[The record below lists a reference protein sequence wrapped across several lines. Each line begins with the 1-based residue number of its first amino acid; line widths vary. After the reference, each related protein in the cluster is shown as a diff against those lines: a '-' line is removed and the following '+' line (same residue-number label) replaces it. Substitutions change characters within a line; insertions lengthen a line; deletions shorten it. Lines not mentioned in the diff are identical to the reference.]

1 MELYLNEQKLD
12 ITLEDEKTVGD
23 VLRSFEQTASQ
34 NKCATVG
41 IKIDGKQI
49 EAQDFDKAADQP
61 IESAK
66 RIDLTVV
73 SEDAVADAFKKASA
87 DIKDTVELLTQIPA
101 QLQNGGDSKAKASI
115 ARLADVVD
123 NFCHIIALST
133 LFPERFAAINID
145 GKNLSAFFEDFM
157 PIFNDLN
164 GALSNGDTVTLGDLA
179 EYEISPRLTAL
190 AAAVKNI

>member
-1 MELYLNEQKLD
+1 MEIYLNEQKLD

-49 EAQDFDKAADQP
+49 DAQDFDKAAEQP

-133 LFPERFAAINID
+133 LFPERFAAIKID

>member
-1 MELYLNEQKLD
+1 MEIYLNEQKLD

-49 EAQDFDKAADQP
+49 DAQDFDKAAEQP

-73 SEDAVADAFKKASA
+73 SEDAVADAFKNASA

-101 QLQNGGDSKAKASI
+101 QLQSGGDSKARASI

-133 LFPERFAAINID
+133 LFPERFAAIKID

-157 PIFNDLN
+157 PVFNDLN
-164 GALSNGDTVTLGDLA
+164 GALSSGDTVTLGDLA

-190 AAAVKNI
+190 ADAVKNI

>member
-12 ITLEDEKTVGD
+12 ITLENEKTVGD

-34 NKCATVG
+34 NKCATIG
-41 IKIDGKQI
+41 IKVDGKEI
-49 EAQDFDKAADQP
+49 KAEDFDKAADQP
-61 IESAK
+61 IDSAK

-73 SEDAVADAFKKASA
+73 SEDAVADAFKNAA
-87 DIKDTVELLTQIPA
+87 ANIKDTVELLTQIPA

-115 ARLADVVD
+115 ARLADIVD

-133 LFPERFAAINID
+133 LFPARFAAIKID
-145 GKNLSAFFEDFM
+145 GKDLSAFFEDFM
-157 PIFNDLN
+157 PVFNDLN

-190 AAAVKNI
+190 ADAVKNI

>member
-1 MELYLNEQKLD
+1 MEIYLNEQKLD

-23 VLRSFEQTASQ
+23 VLRSFEQTAAQ

-49 EAQDFDKAADQP
+49 EAQDFDKAAGQP
-61 IESAK
+61 IESAS

-73 SEDAVADAFKKASA
+73 SEDAVADAFKNAA
-87 DIKDTVELLTQIPA
+87 GDIKDTVELLTQIPA
-101 QLQNGGDSKAKASI
+101 QLQSGGDSKARASI

-133 LFPERFAAINID
+133 LFPERFAAIKID

-157 PIFNDLN
+157 PVFNDLN
-164 GALSNGDTVTLGDLA
+164 GALSSGDTVTLGDLA

-190 AAAVKNI
+190 ADAVKNI

>member
-1 MELYLNEQKLD
+1 MEIYLNEQKLD

-23 VLRSFEQTASQ
+23 VLRSFEQTAAQ

-49 EAQDFDKAADQP
+49 EAQDFDKAAGQP
-61 IESAK
+61 IESAS

-73 SEDAVADAFKKASA
+73 SEDAVADAFKNAA
-87 DIKDTVELLTQIPA
+87 GDIKDTVELLTQIPA
-101 QLQNGGDSKAKASI
+101 QLQSGGDSKARASI

-133 LFPERFAAINID
+133 LFPERFAAIKID
-145 GKNLSAFFEDFM
+145 DKNLSAFFEDFM
-157 PIFNDLN
+157 PVFNDLN
-164 GALSNGDTVTLGDLA
+164 GALSSGDTVTLGDLA

-190 AAAVKNI
+190 ADAVKNI

>member
-1 MELYLNEQKLD
+1 MELYLNDQKLD

-34 NKCATVG
+34 NKCATIG
-41 IKIDGKQI
+41 IKVDGKEI
-49 EAQDFDKAADQP
+49 KAEDFDKAAGQP
-61 IESAK
+61 IDSAK

-73 SEDAVADAFKKASA
+73 SEDAVADAFKNAA
-87 DIKDTVELLTQIPA
+87 ANIKDTVELLTQIPA

-133 LFPERFAAINID
+133 LFPARFAAIKID

-157 PIFNDLN
+157 PVFNDLN

-190 AAAVKNI
+190 ADAVKNI

>member
-1 MELYLNEQKLD
+1 MEIYLNEQKLD

-49 EAQDFDKAADQP
+49 DAQDFDKAAEQP

-133 LFPERFAAINID
+133 LFPERFAAIKID

-190 AAAVKNI
+190 ADAVKNI